1 MTTLRRR
8 TFMKAAS
15 AVGLTG
21 FPSILLAQNGESSP
35 NKRLNIASI
44 GCGGKGAGDMREAAE
59 GNNIVAVCDVDDR
72 STAQAL
78 KAFPGAKSF
87 RDFRKMFDSMGNEI
101 DAVTISTPDHTH
113 FPAALAAMQLGKHVC
128 VQKPLTNTIWEARQL
143 RAAAKKYGV
152 VTQMGIQGHTNEGM
166 RLLREWIEAG
176 AIGPVKEIIY
186 WTNRPIWPQ
195 GIIPTKPAVCPD
207 YLDWDLWLA
216 TAPDAPFVEYD
227 LPAGDKKRG
236 PGPHPFNWRG
246 YWEYGCGA
254 LGDIGCHSM
263 DAGFWALDLG
273 CPTSIEAD
281 TTEFNETFAPQQST
295 LVYQFPGTPKR
306 GPIKVTWYDGG
317 RMPERP
323 AELDGER
330 ELNPQ
335 WGQLFVGEKGTIY
348 ANDAYCASPRLIPET
363 AMKSFERPAKTYAR
377 STSPG
382 RPQAE
387 WTRCI
392 KEGTQPGANFEYSA
406 ALTEM
411 VLLGN
416 LAIRTRKKVQWDE
429 AAMKATGLPEADPFI
444 KRTYRKGWE
453 PTPIT

>member
-1 MTTLRRR
+1 MSGLHRR
-8 TFMKAAS
+8 TFLKAAS
-15 AVGLTG
+15 AVGVVG
-21 FPSILLAQNGESSP
+21 FPWILLAQNGEASP
-35 NKRLNIASI
+35 NKRLNIACI
-44 GCGGKGAGDMREAAE
+44 GCGGKGAGDMREAAQ

-72 STAQAL
+72 ATAQAL
-78 KAFPGAKSF
+78 KAFPGATSF
-87 RDFRKMFDSMGNEI
+87 RDFRKMFDAMGNEI

-143 RAAAKKYGV
+143 RAAAKKYRV
-152 VTQMGIQGHTNEGM
+152 VTQMGIQGHTNEGI
-166 RLLREWIEAG
+166 RLLREWLEAG
-176 AIGPVKEIIY
+176 AIGAVKEIIY

-195 GIIPTKPAVCPD
+195 GIIPTKHAPCPA
-207 YLDWDLWLA
+207 YLDWDLWLS
-216 TAPDAPFVEYD
+216 TAPDVLYTEFD
-227 LPAGDKKRG
+227 LPADQRTRG
-236 PGPHPFNWRG
+236 PSAHPFNWRG

-263 DAGFWALDLG
+263 DAGFWALELG
-273 CPTSIEAD
+273 CPASIEAD
-281 TTEFNETFAPQQST
+281 TTAFDDTFAPKAST
-295 LVYQFPGTPKR
+295 LVYQFPGTAKR
-306 GPIKVTWYDGG
+306 GPVKVTWFDGG

-323 AELDGER
+323 VELDQGR
-330 ELNPQ
+330 ELNAE
-335 WGQLFVGEKGTIY
+335 WGQLFVGDKGVIY
-348 ANDAYCASPRLIPET
+348 ANDASCTSPRLIPES

-377 STSPG
+377 CATPG

-387 WTRCI
+387 WTQCI
-392 KEGTQPGANFEYSA
+392 KEGTEPGANFEYAA

-429 AAMKATGLPEADPFI
+429 AAMKAIDLPEADRFI